1 MNKVKKI
8 DGNIIRLLAI
18 LAIVTVVSEVT
29 TGTRF
34 VNLGNFQSMAK
45 TLSEYGLM
53 SIGVGVTMIAGGID
67 LSTVYI
73 ANLCGILAGM
83 GMKNMGMS
91 IPVAILL
98 ALVVGTLCGAFN
110 GFLISVLKIP
120 AMLATLGTYQ
130 LFMGIAIVCSNGSTV
145 SGVPREFS
153 SFASKTLLGIPL
165 PFLVFLLV
173 VIAVSLIMSK
183 TKFGE
188 RVHLVGTNEKA
199 AKFAGINNVSV
210 IIRAYALSGIVSA
223 VAGILSLSRISSA
236 KADFGSSY
244 TMQTILISVLG
255 GVNPNGGFGSVPGI
269 AIAVI
274 ILQMLSSYLNMFPNI
289 SNYYRDLIW
298 GVALI
303 GVLIMNYYI
312 EKHRMTKQS
321 KQ

>member
-1 MNKVKKI
+1 
-8 DGNIIRLLAI
+8 
-18 LAIVTVVSEVT
+18 
-29 TGTRF
+29 
-34 VNLGNFQSMAK
+34 MAR
-45 TLSEYGLM
+45 
-53 SIGVGVTMIAGGID
+53 
-67 LSTVYI
+67 
-73 ANLCGILAGM
+73 
-83 GMKNMGMS
+83 
-91 IPVAILL
+91 
-98 ALVVGTLCGAFN
+98 
-110 GFLISVLKIP
+110 
-120 AMLATLGTYQ
+120 
-130 LFMGIAIVCSNGSTV
+130 GSD
-145 SGVPREFS
+145 
-153 SFASKTLLGIPL
+153 
-165 PFLVFLLV
+165 
-173 VIAVSLIMSK
+173 
-183 TKFGE
+183 
-188 RVHLVGTNEKA
+188 LVGTNEKA
-199 AKFAGINNVSV
+199 ARFAGINNVSV

>member
-1 MNKVKKI
+1 M
-8 DGNIIRLLAI
+8 
-18 LAIVTVVSEVT
+18 
-29 TGTRF
+29 
-34 VNLGNFQSMAK
+34 
-45 TLSEYGLM
+45 
-53 SIGVGVTMIAGGID
+53 
-67 LSTVYI
+67 
-73 ANLCGILAGM
+73 
-83 GMKNMGMS
+83 
-91 IPVAILL
+91 
-98 ALVVGTLCGAFN
+98 
-110 GFLISVLKIP
+110 
-120 AMLATLGTYQ
+120 
-130 LFMGIAIVCSNGSTV
+130 
-145 SGVPREFS
+145 
-153 SFASKTLLGIPL
+153 
-165 PFLVFLLV
+165 
-173 VIAVSLIMSK
+173 IAVSLIISK

-274 ILQMLSSYLNMFPNI
+274 ILQMLSSYLNMLPNI